1 MRVSGCSRLPVPPAR
16 MTPFIGRIIV
26 QRMGDQPQTP
36 STPRTAFSP
45 DGMWWWD
52 GSQWRPAI
60 SPDGKW
66 RWDGRGWVPAG
77 PGPPRA
83 GGGAGAANGIT
94 VVAFIRI
101 LVLVPIP
108 AIVIP
113 PTIGHQ
119 TAHASSNAAS
129 ALGATP

>member
-66 RWDGRGWVPAG
+66 RWDGRAWVPAG

-83 GGGAGAANGIT
+83 GGGAGAAVGVT
-94 VVAFIRI
+94 VVALIGILLLVSIGVLAALLTLATRI
-101 LVLVPIP
+101 
-108 AIVIP
+108 
-113 PTIGHQ
+113 
-119 TAHASSNAAS
+119 SNA
-129 ALGATP
+129 